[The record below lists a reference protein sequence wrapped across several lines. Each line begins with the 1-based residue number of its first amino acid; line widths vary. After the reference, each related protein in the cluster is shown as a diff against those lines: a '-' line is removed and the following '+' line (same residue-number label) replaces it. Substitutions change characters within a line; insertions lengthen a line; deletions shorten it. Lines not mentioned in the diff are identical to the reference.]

1 MGCIH
6 LVFMQHRYN
15 HQYAI
20 LITSKVAAGGAGG
33 LLKSDNEKAKVTKNC
48 LRYRGYAVLN

>member
-1 MGCIH
+1 
-6 LVFMQHRYN
+6 MQHRYN

-33 LLKSDNEKAKVTKNC
+33 LLKFDKEKAKVTGNS

>member
-6 LVFMQHRYN
+6 FVFMQHRYN
-15 HQYAI
+15 RQYAI